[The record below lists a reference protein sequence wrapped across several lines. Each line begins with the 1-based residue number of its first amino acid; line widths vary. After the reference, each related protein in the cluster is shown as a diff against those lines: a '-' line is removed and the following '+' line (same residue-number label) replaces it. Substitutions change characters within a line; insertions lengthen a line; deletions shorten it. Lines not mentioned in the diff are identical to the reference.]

1 MIYGEKLY
9 RILKFD
15 RYQGTPDSFFGLYV
29 MHPTMILGK
38 FYNVYGTPN
47 YCIPDISEYSHPKI
61 KPSAHVSLSKSRLII
76 SNVTHPYISLLI
88 HSFTHSLIHSFTHS
102 LIHSFIHSFIQLF
115 IHSFIHNF
123 NSTFRTSTSV
133 FKFCHLSPNAKLVP
147 RIRSVNPREV

>member
-29 MHPTMILGK
+29 MHPTMILGT

-76 SNVTHPYISLLI
+76 LHVTHPYISLLFI
-88 HSFTHSLIHSFTHS
+88 HSLIHSFTS
-102 LIHSFIHSFIQLF
+102 SFIHSFNYSF
-115 IHSFIHNF
+115 IHSYITLIPPLELLLQFLNFI
-123 NSTFRTSTSV
+123 
-133 FKFCHLSPNAKLVP
+133 
-147 RIRSVNPREV
+147 I